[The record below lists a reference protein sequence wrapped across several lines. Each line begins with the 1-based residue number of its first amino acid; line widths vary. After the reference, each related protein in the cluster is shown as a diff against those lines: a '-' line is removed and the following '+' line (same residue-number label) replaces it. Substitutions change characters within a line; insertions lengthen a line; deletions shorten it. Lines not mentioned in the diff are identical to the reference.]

1 MSHKNFSRANRV
13 AKSLH
18 RDLAS
23 VIQYHSENLN
33 LRGITITAVTMSK
46 DLSFA
51 KIFVTV
57 LDDSLKDATVK
68 TLNKNAGFFRMSLA
82 KSINLRVAPK
92 LMFVYDTSVEYGMRL
107 SSIIDKVVRNDDT
120 KHCNEDEDDG
130 SEVEK
135 L

>member
-51 KIFVTV
+51 KIFITV
-57 LDDSLKDATVK
+57 LDDSLKDATVNS
-68 TLNKNAGFFRMSLA
+68 LNKNAGFFRMSLA

-107 SSIIDKVVRNDDT
+107 SAIIDKVVRNDDT
-120 KHCNEDEDDG
+120 KHGNEAEDDDSDEG
-130 SEVEK
+130 K
-135 L
+135 